1 MIARY
6 ALGALGIAAI
16 AAGGLQVIENW
27 EQASPFGLA
36 AFLLAVIVL
45 DDLILIPLALTIGW
59 AVTRFVPSP
68 ARPPVQA
75 ALVVFT
81 GLAVI
86 AIPFALSPARD
97 GEHGTLLTEPYARNL
112 ALLAGLLA
120 ICAAFVAT
128 LRRPGHP
135 RQH

>member
-1 MIARY
+1 VIARY

-27 EQASPFGLA
+27 DQASPFGLA
-36 AFLLAVIVL
+36 AFLIAVIVL
-45 DDLILIPLALTIGW
+45 DDLILMPLALAIAW
-59 AVTRFVPSP
+59 AVTNYLPSS
-68 ARPPVQA
+68 ARPPVQV

-120 ICAAFVAT
+120 IFAATAAT
-128 LRRPGHP
+128 IRRPSRPP
-135 RQH
+135 RN